1 MSTFWYTDNTMLT
14 ERGEDYTAFSLFDG
28 THLFWLGFAVLFII
42 AICFFYRRSSSGM
55 RRKMEIGLGAA
66 IVFCELFRQCVVI
79 FSGQWLPE
87 TLPLHLCSYNIGI
100 CMWYGIHPTKLA
112 ANILYTLCI
121 PGAAVALLS
130 PSWMMLPIWNFSHID
145 SELTHILLLT
155 YPIML
160 VAGGFRPDI
169 RYVPKIIGG
178 LLCLCAVIYP
188 LNVLLGTNFLFITDP
203 YGNAITCVCTSIFGA
218 KLFIL
223 GYVILLVIIV
233 FLMHTPFVLINL
245 YKKKH
250 RRCDSLIT

>member
-1 MSTFWYTDNTMLT
+1 MSTFWYTDNTMTTLM
-14 ERGEDYTAFSLFDG
+14 GEDYQAFELFDG
-28 THLFWLGFAVLFII
+28 THLFWLGLAVVFIFT
-42 AICFFYRRSSSGM
+42 ICYAYRHASAGM
-55 RRKMEIGLGAA
+55 RRRMELGLGIAVVTCEVA
-66 IVFCELFRQCVVI
+66 RQTFVIV
-79 FSGQWLPE
+79 SGQWLPE
-87 TLPLHLCSYNIGI
+87 TLPLHLCSYNLVL
-100 CMWYGIHPTKLA
+100 CLVYGIHPSKLVG
-112 ANILYTLCI
+112 NILYTLCI
-121 PGAAVALLS
+121 PGAAAALLS

-145 SELTHILLLT
+145 SELTHILLVT

-223 GYVILLVIIV
+223 GYMILLVIIV
-233 FLMHTPFVLINL
+233 FIMHMPFVLINL
-245 YKKKH
+245 YRKKH
-250 RRCDSLIT
+250 AMRNA